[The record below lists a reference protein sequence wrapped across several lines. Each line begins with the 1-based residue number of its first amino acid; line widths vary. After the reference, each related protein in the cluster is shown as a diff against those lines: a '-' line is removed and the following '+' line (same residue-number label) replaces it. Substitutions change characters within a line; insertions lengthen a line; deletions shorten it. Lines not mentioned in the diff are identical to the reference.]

1 MGRLMKSARLPADG
15 HYLTLV
21 EEEVPSLRPGEILVR
36 VRASAICGSDLRV
49 LRGEKKATA
58 GVTLGHE
65 VSGEVIEIEG
75 ITAGIALGD
84 RVTIYPCMVCG
95 QCYYCV
101 HEHSNLCIAKKT
113 LGYAIDGGFSEYIRI
128 PVELVKRG
136 AVVPLPPPLSYE
148 EGALMEPFSCCLS
161 SLQISHIAEG
171 SRVLVIGAGPM
182 GLMHVLALK
191 SLHRARIIISDP
203 LVRRRELASRF
214 GAEITVDP
222 QRDDLKAAVLDYTEG
237 VGADACILT
246 VAIPRIIEQCVEIIR
261 KRGVLNIFAGGSAG
275 TRIGIDPD
283 WIHYG
288 ELLITGTHSTTLNQF
303 REAVGVVESNSIPL
317 RELISHRF
325 GLDEIQLA
333 FDVYARNQGIKVIIR
348 P

>member
-1 MGRLMKSARLPADG
+1 MKSARFSHSEHRLN
-15 HYLTLV
+15 LV
-21 EEEVPSLRPGEILVR
+21 EEEVPSLSSGEILVR

-65 VSGEVIEIEG
+65 VSGEVIEIAG
-75 ITAGIALGD
+75 KTAGIAPGD

-128 PVELVKRG
+128 PAELVKRG
-136 AVVPLPPPLSYE
+136 AVVPLPPPLSYD

-161 SLQISHIAEG
+161 SLRISNIAEG
-171 SRVLVIGAGPM
+171 SRVLVIGGGSM

-191 SLHRARIIISDP
+191 SLHSAGIIISDP
-203 LVRRRELASRF
+203 IVRRRELASRL
-214 GAEITVDP
+214 GAEIAVDP
-222 QRDDLKAAVLDYTEG
+222 QRDDLKEAVLNYTEG

-246 VAIPRIIEQCVEIIR
+246 VAIPRIIEQCLEIIR
-261 KRGVLNIFAGGSAG
+261 KRGILNIFAGGSAG
-275 TRIGIDPD
+275 ARIGIDPD

-288 ELLITGTHSTTLNQF
+288 ELVITGTHSTTLNQF
-303 REAVGVVESNSIPL
+303 RETVSVVESNSIPL

-325 GLDEIQLA
+325 SLDEIQLA
-333 FDVYARNQGIKVIIR
+333 FDVYARNEGIKVIIR